1 MTKLAGTALSSV
13 LRERFSTRVVP
24 FTHGDFK
31 ADMLLPEA
39 AEDLIDEREFDTDE
53 RLPYW
58 AELWP
63 SAQALARYLLDQ
75 PLTQGPTLELGAGV
89 ALPSLVLRWRG
100 EEVLA
105 TDYYADALL
114 FAEAN
119 AASLDLM
126 LPTRLVDWRIPPPE
140 LERWPFV
147 IAADVLYERRNADAL
162 FSVLPH
168 VLAPGGEALIAD
180 PGRVYLRDF
189 LALAEE
195 AGWHAEQVAEREE
208 GASSVQLWKLSAGAS
223 GDICSAW
230 SLSTR

>member
-1 MTKLAGTALSSV
+1 MTKLAGKTLSSV
-13 LRERFSTRVVP
+13 LCERFSTRVVP
-24 FTHGDFK
+24 FAHGDFNV
-31 ADMLLPEA
+31 DMLLPEA
-39 AEDLIDEREFDTDE
+39 AEDLIDEQEFDADE

-75 PLTQGPTLELGAGV
+75 QLHPVPTLELGAGV

-100 EEVLA
+100 AEVLA

-119 AASLDLM
+119 AARLGLV
-126 LPTRLVDWRIPPPE
+126 LPTRLVDWRDPPPD
-140 LERWPFV
+140 LDRWDRV

-162 FSVLPH
+162 FSMLPY
-168 VLAPGGEALIAD
+168 VLAPGGEGLIAD

-189 LALAEE
+189 LGLAKES
-195 AGWHAEQVAEREE
+195 GWHAEQAAERQED
-208 GASSVQLWKLSAGAS
+208 SSRVQIWKVRAGP
-223 GDICSAW
+223 
-230 SLSTR
+230 